1 MVDRRNE
8 PVIEYSLPMEDKW
21 SKTFRKWQDEDVPG
35 QLDSQL
41 FSVTTDRGPYE
52 YVIWNLVNVIQSD
65 PFNLNLSIFCFV
77 WLQEP
82 KQES

>member
-1 MVDRRNE
+1 MVDWKNE
-8 PVIEYSLPMEDKW
+8 PAIEYSLPMEDKW
-21 SKTFRKWQDEDVPG
+21 SKTFRKWQDADVSG

-52 YVIWNLVNVIQSD
+52 YVIWNLVSVIQSD

-82 KQES
+82 KQEG